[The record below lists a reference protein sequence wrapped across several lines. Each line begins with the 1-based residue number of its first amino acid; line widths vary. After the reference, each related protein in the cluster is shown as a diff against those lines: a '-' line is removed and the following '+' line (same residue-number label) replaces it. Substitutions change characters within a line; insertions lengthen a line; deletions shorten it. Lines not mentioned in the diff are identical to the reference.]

1 MAIKNLIDG
10 QTIEIDNHN
19 RGCAIEWG
27 KGIHLH
33 KRMNSDKYNG
43 AEVLIYIN
51 DDKDLE
57 FRRLQG
63 KTSDIERRIT
73 NEIKDAFKNSSKRRD
88 FIKSFYKSLDEILKN
103 NGSDIDERIRIAK
116 DAAKRIAGYF
126 ELKPKI
132 TGYFGDLADDFY
144 IQFEKVIVKENVN
157 NRSFTIGKDKEKT
170 EAFEPF

>member
-1 MAIKNLIDG
+1 MAIKKLIDG
-10 QTIEIDNHN
+10 QTIEIDDHN

-33 KRMNSDKYNG
+33 KRINSDKYNG

-73 NEIKDAFKNSSKRRD
+73 NEIKDAFKNPSIRRD
-88 FIKSFYKSLDEILKN
+88 FINSFYKSLDEMLKN
-103 NGSDIDERIRIAK
+103 NGYDIKKRYEIAEAAATRIA
-116 DAAKRIAGYF
+116 RYF
-126 ELKPKI
+126 DLNPKI
-132 TGYFGDLADDFY
+132 IRSFGDLADDFY
-144 IQFEKVIVKENVN
+144 IQFEKVIVKENVK
-157 NRSFTIGKDKEKT
+157 NRSVTVGKDLENIDT
-170 EAFEPF
+170 FEPF